1 MPTER
6 ELAQRFGTSRT
17 TVRQAIAEL
26 VVDGRLERMQGRGT
40 FVARPKLM
48 QVRQLTSFSQDLQTQ
63 GRRPGSVVLRIDE
76 RPADDEVSA
85 HLEIAPGTPIHRV
98 ERLRTAAEEP
108 IAHEIAHLV
117 GPLPD
122 LAGQL
127 AARGSLYRTLQEAFA
142 VELAVVEDVVETALA
157 DPVEASLL
165 GVDTGLPMLLVHR
178 TAWDAERPAG
188 GVDSIGVPR
197 GPVPIR
203 RPARARF
210 AHARRRR
217 TLTRDLPTRD
227 LQCRKRLA
235 RRARRASASSPR
247 SRTPA
252 PAPS

>member
-1 MPTER
+1 LLKVPKYYQVKNDILALIGDLLPGSAVPTER

-40 FVARPKLM
+40 FVAQPKLM
-48 QVRQLTSFSQDLQTQ
+48 QVRQLTSFSQDLQTE

-178 TAWDAERPAG
+178 TAWDAG
-188 GVDSIGVPR
+188 GRRVEWTRSVFRGDRFRFVARHGPDS
-197 GPVPIR
+197 
-203 RPARARF
+203 
-210 AHARRRR
+210 R
-217 TLTRDLPTRD
+217 TLAGAGR
-227 LQCRKRLA
+227 
-235 RRARRASASSPR
+235 
-247 SRTPA
+247 
-252 PAPS
+252 